1 MSSLEFKSNLDHE
14 KKKLLKCEKCK
25 KKFISEKRLKWHL
38 ATIHERRKPYQCIH
52 CQKKFSLNQSLKKH
66 IISAHDGGPFDCPE
80 CVNSFASK
88 ALFKTHY
95 LEHLYDKNFNDLPDE
110 VVLKILTY
118 LDFKNLAKC
127 AQVSK
132 RMRNICKDES
142 LWERINV
149 KANFGQKIN
158 GIFPKNI
165 RAFQKIPTS
174 FINYILDNGCRYLN
188 ICNAE
193 LVDDIKMPKTS
204 QLRYLALDRMY
215 GKKTRKAV
223 EEITSTSCC
232 LEKVFIAWKE
242 SDLHFMDNVIENV
255 CLKNSK
261 TLTVLN
267 LQMLNITFEHVKSI
281 VGCTE
286 LKELSLSPNIHFKD
300 SYTSVKSL
308 SYLVQNISPEIKK
321 VSLQSKRNFK
331 NEHVKMLVRRCKKL
345 EELSLKNTSITIVS
359 VTAIAEN
366 CFNLVKL
373 DLSNFG
379 FNDHTKEEAQKRLRS
394 LPKLTILKFY
404 DLEFYEPVSISIA
417 DPYEIQSAEEGLWEI
432 KAKPFVFKKPYL
444 ASTNYDSDSDSE
456 PEFEP
461 EFDDDFPDIPRYS
474 APTNYDKKRR

>member
-1 MSSLEFKSNLDHE
+1 MTSLEVETYLVHE
-14 KKKLLKCEKCK
+14 KKKLLQCDKCK

-38 ATIHERRKPYQCIH
+38 ATIHERKKPYQCIH
-52 CQKKFSLNQSLKKH
+52 CQKNFSLNQSLKKH

-95 LEHLYDKNFNDLPDE
+95 LAHLYDKHFNDLPDE

-118 LDFKNLAKC
+118 LDFNNLANC
-127 AQVSK
+127 TQVSK

-149 KANFGQKIN
+149 KAKFGQKIN

-165 RAFQKIPTS
+165 KAFQKIPTS

-188 ICNAE
+188 ICKAE
-193 LVDDIKMPKTS
+193 LVDDVKMPKTS
-204 QLRYLALDRMY
+204 QLRYLALDELVMDH
-215 GKKTRKAV
+215 GKRTIKAV
-223 EEITSTSCC
+223 EEITSTCCC
-232 LEKVFIAWKE
+232 LEKFSIAWQE
-242 SDLHFMDNVIENV
+242 SDLHFMENVIKNV

-286 LKELSLSPNIHFKD
+286 LKELSLSPNIHRFKD
-300 SYTSVKSL
+300 SYTSEKSL
-308 SYLVQNISPEIKK
+308 RYLVQNISPEIKK
-321 VSLQSKRNFK
+321 VSLESKRNFK
-331 NEHVKMLVRRCKKL
+331 NEHVKMLVIRCKKL

-394 LPKLTILKFY
+394 LPKLTFFKMY
-404 DLEFYEPVSISIA
+404 DLEFYEPPSLCIA
-417 DPYEIQSAEEGLWEI
+417 EPYEIESAEEGLWEI
-432 KAKPFVFKKPYL
+432 KAKPFVFTKPYL
-444 ASTNYDSDSDSE
+444 ANINSDSDSDSNSAL
-456 PEFEP
+456 
-461 EFDDDFPDIPRYS
+461 EFDDDFPDISRYYAS
-474 APTNYDKKRR
+474 RY